1 MKKNL
6 KKLVALGL
14 VATTGTTLLAGCWWK
29 RQRRKQRWKV
39 ELVMSVWDSDQEPV
53 MKQMA
58 EAYSKENPN
67 VTVKTQLT
75 TWNEYW
81 TKLEASATGGS
92 APDIITMNV
101 LHVEE
106 YADAGILMDLTDAE
120 KESDLKVHDNFPAPL
135 VDGYTVEGKLYG
147 IPKDFDTN
155 AVFYNK
161 EIFDRVGI
169 ENPPKTLEEMVEDAK
184 LITAEL
190 AGEGIY
196 GFAENMKSAS
206 SGLKSF
212 HDRWTSERDWS
223 AKGI

>member
-14 VATTGTTLLAGCWWK
+14 VATTGTTLLAGCGGSDK
-29 RQRRKQRWKV
+29 GGSKDGKV

-161 EIFDRVGI
+161 EMKISEKLVKTYKQQGFRTEFIRQQLTVTPDRLHMMQLYSQTVDI
-169 ENPPKTLEEMVEDAK
+169 
-184 LITAEL
+184 
-190 AGEGIY
+190 
-196 GFAENMKSAS
+196 S
-206 SGLKSF
+206 
-212 HDRWTSERDWS
+212 
-223 AKGI
+223 

>member
-14 VATTGTTLLAGCWWK
+14 VATTGTTLLAGCGGSDK
-29 RQRRKQRWKV
+29 GGSKDGKV

-161 EIFDRVGI
+161 EIFDQAGVAYPTDGWTFEDFR
-169 ENPPKTLEEMVEDAK
+169 KTCEDLQAAG
-184 LITAEL
+184 LPDGVYPTAINRNS
-190 AGEGIY
+190 GQT
-196 GFAENMKSAS
+196 NMMQLYSQTVDIS
-206 SGLKSF
+206 
-212 HDRWTSERDWS
+212 
-223 AKGI
+223 